1 MSPLVLD
8 PNKSTWESYLPN
20 CARILLQIRDIR
32 VQKMQR
38 TGGGRVLGNKTNPSE
53 ENARQEIAGIYSSGR
68 RNSNPNSLIS
78 PADSCRKTLA
88 TIGGVSLGTRLEAG
102 AGAGIVKWT
111 V

>member
-1 MSPLVLD
+1 M
-8 PNKSTWESYLPN
+8 
-20 CARILLQIRDIR
+20 
-32 VQKMQR
+32 
-38 TGGGRVLGNKTNPSE
+38 LGNKTNPSE

-68 RNSNPNSLIS
+68 RNSNPNSFIS

-88 TIGGVSLGTRLEAG
+88 TIDGVSLGTRLEEAG